1 MGHVHS
7 WFVQLSHAIARG
19 DATVVGA
26 GIAALA
32 TSATFF
38 SWQTWRSLER
48 ARTIEDIPTAK
59 ARSAPQGYV
68 ELQGLGRQM
77 DGEPT
82 IAPLSG
88 LPCVWYRYHVE
99 RQETYEERGRTLRR
113 WVAVESGQ
121 STDVFWLEDDTGR
134 VAVDPVG
141 AEITPK
147 HKDVWNSHAD
157 LIGFARQ
164 PANVVQF
171 LAKHTTGE
179 RLRFTEERINPHD
192 HIYAIGLLRNI
203 GSLASQPT
211 VDEEVRELLRQWKA
225 DQARLK
231 ERFDLDQDGNID
243 QKEWT
248 LARSQARREVNNAR
262 RQQNAQFIDG
272 INVLSRPADRRRP
285 YLLSAYP
292 QTQLVRSYRTWA
304 FVYGAVFTA
313 LAITAVW
320 VFNTRFAG

>member
-1 MGHVHS
+1 MHS

-19 DATVVGA
+19 DATVIGA
-26 GIAALA
+26 GITALA

-59 ARSAPQGYV
+59 ARSAHQGYV
-68 ELQGLGRQM
+68 ELEGTGQQM
-77 DGEPT
+77 DGEPI

-88 LPCVWYRYHVE
+88 LPCVWYRYRVE
-99 RQETYEERGRTLRR
+99 RQETYEEAGRTRQR
-113 WVAVESGQ
+113 WVAIESGQ

-164 PANVVQF
+164 PAQVVQF
-171 LAKHTTGE
+171 LAKHRSGE
-179 RLRFTEERINPHD
+179 RLRFTEERINPRD
-192 HIYAIGLLRNI
+192 HIYAIGLLRNL
-203 GSLASQPT
+203 GSHASQPT

-225 DQARLK
+225 DQALLK
-231 ERFDLDQDGNID
+231 ERFDLDQNGKID
-243 QKEWT
+243 QKEWA
-248 LARSQARREVNNAR
+248 LVRSQARREVNKAR
-262 RQQNAQFIDG
+262 RQQNAHFIEG
-272 INVLSRPADRRRP
+272 INVLSRPADSRRP

-292 QTQLVRSYRTWA
+292 QTQLVRRYRIWASVYGGVFAVLAIIAVWA
-304 FVYGAVFTA
+304 FK
-313 LAITAVW
+313 
-320 VFNTRFAG
+320 TRFG

>member
-1 MGHVHS
+1 MHS

-19 DATVVGA
+19 DATVIGA

-59 ARSAPQGYV
+59 ARSAHQGYV
-68 ELQGLGRQM
+68 ELEGTGQQM
-77 DGEPT
+77 DGESI

-88 LPCVWYRYHVE
+88 LPCVWYRYCVE
-99 RQETYEERGRTLRR
+99 RRETYEEGGRTRQR
-113 WVAVESGQ
+113 WVTVESGE
-121 STDVFWLEDDTGR
+121 STDVFWLQDDTGR

-164 PANVVQF
+164 PAQVVQF
-171 LAKHTTGE
+171 LAKHRSGE

-192 HIYAIGLLRNI
+192 HIYAIGLLRNL
-203 GSLASQPT
+203 GSHASQPT

-225 DQARLK
+225 DQALLK
-231 ERFDLDQDGNID
+231 ERFDLDQDGKID
-243 QKEWT
+243 QKEWA
-248 LARSQARREVNNAR
+248 LVRSQARREVNKAR
-262 RQQNAQFIDG
+262 RQQNAQFIEG

-292 QTQLVRSYRTWA
+292 QTQLVRKYRIWA
-304 FVYGAVFTA
+304 SIYGVAFAA
-313 LAITAVW
+313 LAIVAIW
-320 VFNTRFAG
+320 AFNTRFG

>member
-1 MGHVHS
+1 MHS

-19 DATVVGA
+19 DATVIGA
-26 GIAALA
+26 GITALA

-59 ARSAPQGYV
+59 ARSAHQGYV
-68 ELQGLGRQM
+68 ELEGTGQQM
-77 DGEPT
+77 DGEPI

-88 LPCVWYRYHVE
+88 LPCVWYRYRVE
-99 RQETYEERGRTLRR
+99 RQETYEEAGRTRQR
-113 WVAVESGQ
+113 WVAIESGQ

-164 PANVVQF
+164 PAQVVQF
-171 LAKHTTGE
+171 LAKHRSGE
-179 RLRFTEERINPHD
+179 RLRFTEERINPRD
-192 HIYAIGLLRNI
+192 HIYAIGLLRNL
-203 GSLASQPT
+203 GSHASQPT

-225 DQARLK
+225 DQALLK
-231 ERFDLDQDGNID
+231 ERFDLDQNGKID
-243 QKEWT
+243 QKEWA
-248 LARSQARREVNNAR
+248 LVRSQARREVNKAR
-262 RQQNAQFIDG
+262 RQQNAHFIEG
-272 INVLSRPADRRRP
+272 INVLSRPADSRRP

-292 QTQLVRSYRTWA
+292 QTQLVRRYRIWA
-304 FVYGAVFTA
+304 SVYGVVFAA
-313 LAITAVW
+313 LAIIAVW
-320 VFNTRFAG
+320 AFKTRFG

>member
-1 MGHVHS
+1 MHS

-19 DATVVGA
+19 DATVIGA
-26 GIAALA
+26 GITALA

-59 ARSAPQGYV
+59 ARSAHQGYV
-68 ELQGLGRQM
+68 ELEGTGQQM
-77 DGEPT
+77 DGEPI

-88 LPCVWYRYHVE
+88 LPCVWYRYRVE
-99 RQETYEERGRTLRR
+99 RRETYEEAGRTRQR
-113 WVAVESGQ
+113 WVAIESGQ

-164 PANVVQF
+164 PAQVVQF
-171 LAKHTTGE
+171 LAKHRSGE
-179 RLRFTEERINPHD
+179 RLRFTEERINPRD
-192 HIYAIGLLRNI
+192 HIYAIGLLRNL
-203 GSLASQPT
+203 GSHASQPT

-225 DQARLK
+225 DQALLK
-231 ERFDLDQDGNID
+231 ERFDLDQNGKID
-243 QKEWT
+243 QKEWV
-248 LARSQARREVNNAR
+248 LVRSQARREVNKAR
-262 RQQNAQFIDG
+262 RQQNAHFIEG
-272 INVLSRPADRRRP
+272 INVLSRPADSRRP

-292 QTQLVRSYRTWA
+292 QTQLVRRYRIWA
-304 FVYGAVFTA
+304 SVYGVVFAA
-313 LAITAVW
+313 LAIIAVW
-320 VFNTRFAG
+320 AFKTRFG

>member
-1 MGHVHS
+1 MHS

-19 DATVVGA
+19 DATVIGA

-38 SWQTWRSLER
+38 SFQTWRSLER

-59 ARSAPQGYV
+59 ARSAHQGYV
-68 ELQGLGRQM
+68 ELEGTGQQM
-77 DGEPT
+77 DGEPI

-88 LPCVWYRYHVE
+88 LPCVWYRYRVE
-99 RQETYEERGRTLRR
+99 RQETYEEGGRTRQR
-113 WVAVESGQ
+113 WVAIESGE

-157 LIGFARQ
+157 LVGFARQ
-164 PANVVQF
+164 PAQVVQF
-171 LAKHTTGE
+171 LAKHPRGK

-192 HIYAIGLLRNI
+192 HIYAIGLLRNL
-203 GSLASQPT
+203 GSHASQPT

-225 DQARLK
+225 DQALLK
-231 ERFDLDQDGNID
+231 ERFDLDQDGKID
-243 QKEWT
+243 QKEWA
-248 LARSQARREVNNAR
+248 LARSQARREVNKAR
-262 RQQNAQFIDG
+262 RQHNAQFIEG

-292 QTQLVRSYRTWA
+292 QTQLVRKYRMWA
-304 FVYGAVFTA
+304 AVYGLVFAT
-313 LAITAVW
+313 LAIVAIW
-320 VFNTRFAG
+320 VFNTRFG

>member
-1 MGHVHS
+1 VHS

-59 ARSAPQGYV
+59 ARSAHQGYV
-68 ELQGLGRQM
+68 ELEGRGQQM
-77 DGEPT
+77 DGEPI

-88 LPCVWYRYHVE
+88 LPCVWYRYRVE
-99 RQETYEERGRTLRR
+99 RQETYEEGGRTRQR
-113 WVAVESGQ
+113 WVAIESGE
-121 STDVFWLEDDTGR
+121 STDVFWLEDNTGR

-164 PANVVQF
+164 PAQVVQF
-171 LAKHTTGE
+171 LAKHRSGE

-192 HIYAIGLLRNI
+192 HIYAIGLLRNL

-211 VDEEVRELLRQWKA
+211 VDEEVRQLLRQWKA
-225 DQARLK
+225 DQALLK
-231 ERFDLDQDGNID
+231 ERFDLDQDGKID
-243 QKEWT
+243 QKEWA
-248 LARSQARREVNNAR
+248 LARSQARREVNKAR
-262 RQQNAQFIDG
+262 RQQNAEFIEG

-292 QTQLVRSYRTWA
+292 QTQLVRKYRIWA
-304 FVYGAVFTA
+304 SVCGVAFAA
-313 LAITAVW
+313 LAIVALW
-320 VFNTRFAG
+320 VFNTRFGG

>member
-1 MGHVHS
+1 VHS
-7 WFVQLSHAIARG
+7 WLVQLSHAIARG

-48 ARTIEDIPTAK
+48 ARTIEDIPTAR

-68 ELQGLGRQM
+68 ELEGRGQQM
-77 DGEPT
+77 DGEPI

-88 LPCVWYRYHVE
+88 LPCVWYRYRVE
-99 RQETYEERGRTLRR
+99 RQETYQDRGRTRQR
-113 WVAVESGQ
+113 WVTVEHGQ
-121 STDVFWLEDDTGR
+121 STDVFWLEDNTGR

-141 AEITPK
+141 AEVTPR

-164 PANVVQF
+164 PASTVQF
-171 LAKHTTGE
+171 LAKHPLGE

-192 HIYAIGLLRNI
+192 HIYAIGLLRNLR
-203 GSLASQPT
+203 SLASQST
-211 VDEEVRELLRQWKA
+211 IDEEVRELLRQWKA
-225 DQARLK
+225 DQGQLR
-231 ERFDLDQDGNID
+231 ERFDLDQDGKIN

-248 LARSQARREVNNAR
+248 LARRQARREVNKAR
-262 RQQNAQFIDG
+262 REQSAQFTEG

-292 QTQLVRSYRTWA
+292 QAQLVRRYRVWA
-304 FVYGAVFTA
+304 SVHGIVFAA
-313 LAITAVW
+313 LAMIAVW
-320 VFNTRFAG
+320 VFTTRFG

>member
-1 MGHVHS
+1 VHS

-19 DATVVGA
+19 DATVIGA
-26 GIAALA
+26 GITALA

-59 ARSAPQGYV
+59 ARSAHQGYV
-68 ELQGLGRQM
+68 ELEGTGQQM
-77 DGEPT
+77 DGEPI

-88 LPCVWYRYHVE
+88 LPCVWYRYRVE
-99 RQETYEERGRTLRR
+99 RQETYEEAGRTRQR
-113 WVAVESGQ
+113 WVAIESGQ

-164 PANVVQF
+164 PAQVVQF
-171 LAKHTTGE
+171 LAKHRSGE
-179 RLRFTEERINPHD
+179 RLRFTEERINPRD
-192 HIYAIGLLRNI
+192 HIYAIGLLRNL
-203 GSLASQPT
+203 GSHASQPT

-225 DQARLK
+225 DQALLK
-231 ERFDLDQDGNID
+231 ERFDLDQDGKID
-243 QKEWT
+243 QKEWA
-248 LARSQARREVNNAR
+248 LVRSQARREVNRAR
-262 RQQNAQFIDG
+262 RQQNAHFIEG

-292 QTQLVRSYRTWA
+292 QTQLVRKYRIWA
-304 FVYGAVFTA
+304 SVYGVAFAA
-313 LAITAVW
+313 LAIIAMW
-320 VFNTRFAG
+320 VFKTRFG

>member
-1 MGHVHS
+1 VHS

-19 DATVVGA
+19 DATVIGA
-26 GIAALA
+26 GITALA

-59 ARSAPQGYV
+59 ARSAHQGYV
-68 ELQGLGRQM
+68 ELEGTGQQM
-77 DGEPT
+77 DGEPI

-88 LPCVWYRYHVE
+88 LPCVWYRYRVE
-99 RQETYEERGRTLRR
+99 RQETYEEAGRTRQR
-113 WVAVESGQ
+113 WVAIESGQ

-164 PANVVQF
+164 PAQVVQF
-171 LAKHTTGE
+171 LAKHRSGE
-179 RLRFTEERINPHD
+179 RLRFTEERINPRD
-192 HIYAIGLLRNI
+192 HIYAIGLLRNL
-203 GSLASQPT
+203 GSHASQPT

-225 DQARLK
+225 DQALLK
-231 ERFDLDQDGNID
+231 ERFDLDQNGKID
-243 QKEWT
+243 QKEWA
-248 LARSQARREVNNAR
+248 LVRSQARREVNKAR
-262 RQQNAQFIDG
+262 RQQNAHFIEG
-272 INVLSRPADRRRP
+272 INVLSRPADSRRP

-292 QTQLVRSYRTWA
+292 QTQLVRRYRIWA
-304 FVYGAVFTA
+304 SVYGVVFAA
-313 LAITAVW
+313 LAIIAVW
-320 VFNTRFAG
+320 AFKTRFG